1 MNCPACGY
9 YNPQGQQACIHCALP
24 LPLAAGDA
32 VCAVHPEV
40 KASGAC
46 SRCGTF
52 GCGSCLTARG
62 TDWLC
67 ANCLNR
73 VGVLPWEERDTLG
86 MWRAW
91 WRTSVLMIS
100 SPGQAL
106 SSAQSDAPLGSSM
119 LFALLSTIAGY
130 LPTLASAALVFVPAA
145 LLGRSSTSAV
155 PNAALMGLTGAA
167 VLLFYA
173 VMIFVMQLGSVMF
186 VAALDHLGL
195 MALGAQPKSYTVTVR
210 AHALSM
216 GPYLVGLLPFCS
228 LYVFPL
234 WSVVLRVIANMH
246 LHKTTA
252 GKATAAV
259 LLPMVL
265 LCGGVFALYV
275 AVLAL
280 AVGFSR

>member
-1 MNCPACGY
+1 
-9 YNPQGQQACIHCALP
+9 

-32 VCAVHPEV
+32 LCAVHPEV
-40 KASGAC
+40 KATGAC

-52 GCGSCLTARG
+52 GCGGCLTARG
-62 TDWLC
+62 PDWLC
-67 ANCLNR
+67 ATCLGR

-86 MWRAW
+86 LWRAW

-106 SSAQSDAPLGSSM
+106 SSARAEAPLGSSM
-119 LFALLSTIAGY
+119 LFALLSTVVGY
-130 LPTLASAALVFVPAA
+130 LPTLAAAALVMVPAA
-145 LLGRSSTSAV
+145 LLGSSGTSKAFT
-155 PNAALMGLTGAA
+155 LGLTGGL
-167 VLLFYA
+167 VLLLYS
-173 VMIFVMQLGSVMF
+173 VMIFVFQLVSVLF
-186 VAALDHLGL
+186 IAGLDHLGL
-195 MALGAQPKSYTVTVR
+195 MLLGAQPKSYAVTVR

-216 GPYLVGLLPFCS
+216 GPYLLGLLPFCS

-234 WSVVLRVIANMH
+234 WSVVLRVIANMY

-265 LCGGVFALYV
+265 LCGGAFALYLAVFAL
-275 AVLAL
+275 AMSFA
-280 AVGFSR
+280 R

>member
-9 YNPQGQQACIHCALP
+9 YNPQGQLACIHCALP
-24 LPLAAGDA
+24 LPIAAGDA
-32 VCAVHPEV
+32 QCAAHPEV
-40 KASGAC
+40 KATGAC

-52 GCGSCLTARG
+52 GCGNCLSARG
-62 TDWLC
+62 RDWLC
-67 ANCLNR
+67 ANCLAR

-100 SPGQAL
+100 SPGVL
-106 SSAQSDAPLGSSM
+106 STAEPEASLGSSM

-130 LPTLASAALVFVPAA
+130 VPTLACVGVVMVPSM
-145 LLGRSSTSAV
+145 LLGSLGASGGK
-155 PNAALMGLTGAA
+155 AALMGLTSIFV
-167 VLLFYA
+167 VLVYA
-173 VMIFVMQLGSVMF
+173 VIIFVFQLGSVLF
-186 VAALDHLGL
+186 IAGLDHVGL
-195 MALGAQPKSYTVTVR
+195 LLVGAQPRSYTVTVR

-216 GPYLVGLLPFCS
+216 GPFLVGILPICS
-228 LYVFPL
+228 IYVFPM

-275 AVLAL
+275 AVVAL
-280 AVGFSR
+280 AVGLSR